1 MQSTLPSIREYKSS
15 RLYAEGFS
23 VIKSFFEHRNK
34 KKELEKMERI
44 YRYLPENVLRVV
56 MKTDSELKKEVCE
69 VRLRAEAPLSF
80 STYSKN
86 LIVTPEGRISQKTKD
101 AFICTSRDV
110 TQAVNKFCE
119 GSVYRYMSTINS
131 GYIVTPEGV
140 RVGVSGEG
148 IYEKNKI
155 ASVSSFSSL
164 NIRLSRDIEGSG
176 DKLSR
181 YVSLHKGASVLILS
195 PPGYGKTTVI
205 RSVAKALSEGKFS
218 SPLRVSLID
227 ERGEILPKGNIGLID
242 RFLGYSKPDGI
253 EIAVRLFSPEYI
265 ICDEI
270 GLSDDTKAI
279 LSVQNSGVPFIATA
293 HAKNLS
299 EALLRPN
306 INELIKARVF
316 DTFVRLEKGIE
327 GVETVF
333 EEMKQ

>member
-1 MQSTLPSIREYKSS
+1 
-15 RLYAEGFS
+15 
-23 VIKSFFEHRNK
+23 
-34 KKELEKMERI
+34 MERI
-44 YRYLPENVLRVV
+44 YRYLPESVLKVI
-56 MKTDSELKKEVCE
+56 MKTKSEVKKEVCE
-69 VRLRAEAPLSF
+69 VRLRADAPLSF
-80 STYSKN
+80 STYSRN
-86 LIVTPEGRISQKTKD
+86 LLVTPEGRITSKVKD
-101 AFICTSRDV
+101 AFVCSSRDV
-110 TQAVNKFCE
+110 IQAVNRFCE

-131 GYIVTPEGV
+131 GYIVTSDGV

-164 NIRLSRDIEGSG
+164 NIRLSRNIEGVG
-176 DKLSR
+176 DKISR
-181 YVSLHKGASVLILS
+181 YITQNKGASVLVVS

-205 RSVAKALSEGKFS
+205 RSAAKALSEGKFS
-218 SPLRVSLID
+218 DPLRVALID
-227 ERGEILPKGNIGLID
+227 ERGEILPNGANGLLD
-242 RFLGYSKPDGI
+242 RFCGYSKPDGI

-270 GLSDDTKAI
+270 GLADDTRAI

-306 INELIKARVF
+306 ISELIKARVF
-316 DTFVRLEKGIE
+316 DTFVRLEKGRE

-333 EEMKQ
+333 EELKQ